1 MKKNI
6 IFYTFFF
13 GIILNTSS
21 QVTIGMGEAPIPGV
35 LLQLKE
41 NSVADDGPN
50 STKGLGFPRVSLT
63 HEGDLRPM
71 FSSEAG
77 QSQKL
82 THTGLV
88 VYNTNTAA
96 AIDNNSFSF
105 KKGLYVW
112 TGSKW
117 ETLDPSVSVAGGSR
131 WAVTAERTTQPLT
144 DDHKDPVYRP
154 GSVTIGK
161 DDVHTSDAI
170 LNIAATDKGVLLPR
184 VALTS
189 PTDKTT
195 IPNPSTGLL
204 VYNTGAGT
212 LKTNGYMYWSGTE
225 WNLISYLP
233 SVAPQISTVYC
244 ERAELNPSYFYD
256 NNKTAANQAE
266 YTGILKV
273 PYDGGNGGWYNKGT
287 SFSTNGLTLVLQS
300 GQLSNGVGELVF
312 SVKGK
317 PTFNSFYCPIGPQT
331 VYFYNKSCNALVE
344 SERNAEI
351 RSIATMGTLDYTSE
365 NSQPGYGRTLTTPD
379 RKFSVRIFVP
389 SGTTLDKAD
398 LHIRNNMTQSVNII
412 WSASYAW
419 KGSSSGASANS
430 LELAPNQWSGNGTGK
445 NGTNTVTVSS
455 NKNASWGDEDV
466 YFDNA
471 PEQRS
476 YMWTTQN
483 ASDKVFYHMTF
494 MMGASNLGA
503 ANASTAASTK
513 AFIKIDQI
521 RALD

>member
-13 GIILNTSS
+13 GIILNTNS

-41 NSVADDGPN
+41 NSVTDDGPN

-63 HEGDLRPM
+63 HKGDLRPM
-71 FSSEAG
+71 FSSNTTSE
-77 QSQKL
+77 QKL

-88 VYNTNTAA
+88 VYNTNTAVA
-96 AIDNNSFSF
+96 TDDNSFMF

-112 TGSKW
+112 SGAGW
-117 ETLDPSVSVAGGSR
+117 ETLDPSVAGGSR
-131 WAVTAERTTQPLT
+131 WAVTAERATQPLT

-204 VYNTGAGT
+204 VYNTGTEA
-212 LKTNGYMYWSGTE
+212 LKTKGYMYWSGTE

-233 SVAPQISTVYC
+233 SVAPQISNVFC

-317 PTFNSFYCPIGPQT
+317 PTSNQFISPINSQT
-331 VYFYNKSCNALVE
+331 VYFYNNSCNATIE

-351 RSIATMGTLDYTSE
+351 RSIATMGPLEYTSE
-365 NSQPGYGRTLTTPD
+365 SNQGGYGRTLTTPD

-389 SGTTLDKAD
+389 TGTTFNNAD
-398 LHIRNNMTQSVNII
+398 IQIRNNQNQSVDIM
-412 WSASYAW
+412 WSSLYGW
-419 KGSSSGASANS
+419 ESGSNGASGNTLVLPS
-430 LELAPNQWSGNGTGK
+430 RQWAGNGTGK
-445 NGTNTVTVSS
+445 SGENTVLVSS
-455 NKNASWGDEDV
+455 NKDASWGDPDV
-466 YFDNA
+466 YAYNK

-476 YMWTTQN
+476 FMWTSKNT
-483 ASDKVFYHMTF
+483 SDKVFYHMVF
-494 MMGASNLGA
+494 MMGAQDLGA
-503 ANASTAASTK
+503 ANASRAASSK
-513 AFIKIDQI
+513 AFLKIDQI